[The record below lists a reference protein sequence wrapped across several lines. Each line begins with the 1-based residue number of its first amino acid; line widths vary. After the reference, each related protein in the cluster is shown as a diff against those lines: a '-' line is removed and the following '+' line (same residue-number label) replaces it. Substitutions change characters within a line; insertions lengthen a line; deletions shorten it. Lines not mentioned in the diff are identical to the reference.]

1 MFRIN
6 RLLALGRAG
15 LLLAWLIFD
24 SRLRADW
31 DPSLEKPPRHWP
43 NNRNERYREP
53 GAWTPP
59 SDRFSR
65 REALKAISVPLAA
78 SLDPADRGFGEIPA
92 HLHIDGFVPLWLP
105 VSREDGLGAAPAPCE
120 LSVVHLGPRKEDDE
134 AIGEMVIKSYF
145 LLTSRGRMLWKWDI
159 NATASGAAADHYR
172 LARVVTQF
180 DKAPWVLLFTDS
192 GANTRLYFYHL
203 YRVTDSGLDEV
214 WEDDSEDGQTG
225 SLQQWY
231 SRSNFDFSSLRSGR
245 ANEFTIYTTSGIRR
259 VMELDDVKDAKPKY
273 TKRVYRWSMRRGT
286 FVKVAES
293 AFSNSNPWLD
303 AHPPMPIFRD
313 AGDR

>member
-1 MFRIN
+1 MFRLN
-6 RLLALGRAG
+6 RLLDLGWAG
-15 LLLAWLIFD
+15 CLLAWLF
-24 SRLRADW
+24 SVLPLRAEW

-43 NNRNERYREP
+43 NNRNERYGEP

-65 REALKAISVPLAA
+65 QQALKAVAAPLAA
-78 SLDPADRGFGEIPA
+78 SLDPADRSFGDIPA
-92 HLHIDGFVPLWLP
+92 DLHFDGFVPLQLP
-105 VSREDGLGAAPAPCE
+105 LPKGNGPGTALASCE

-134 AIGEMVIKSYF
+134 TISTTVIKSYF
-145 LLTSRGRMLWKWDI
+145 LLTSRGRMVWMQAI
-159 NATASGAAADHYR
+159 NATEAGAFADHYR
-172 LARVVTQF
+172 LARVVTRF

-192 GANTRLYFYHL
+192 GANTRLYFCHL

-214 WEDDSEDGQTG
+214 WEDYSGDGQTG

-231 SRSNFDFSSLRSGR
+231 SRSNFDFSMLRSGR

-259 VMELDDVKDAKPKY
+259 AMEADDVKDAKPKY
-273 TKRVYRWSMRRGT
+273 TKRVYRWSVRRGT

-293 AFSNSNPWLD
+293 AFSKPNPWLD
-303 AHPPMPIFRD
+303 AHPPVPIFR
-313 AGDR
+313 GVGGR